1 MQSFITLITFILSY
15 QLLDYAEGVQITL
28 DIDMM
33 SFVILYLCK
42 SKGNKNVTESAYTY
56 ILAFINMHA
65 LFY

>member
-15 QLLDYAEGVQITL
+15 QLLDYAGVQITL
-28 DIDMM
+28 DMDMM

-56 ILAFINMHA
+56 ILAFINTHA